1 MSITKYY
8 EFASPGY
15 ALVAAT
21 DTNQALMAYDKE
33 FNLKEGQEVSFSIS
47 DETQVFQLY
56 KELLSNFVPLNVLD
70 KEAKNRFSE
79 VQKEESAV
87 LIVEH

>member
-8 EFASPGY
+8 KFESPGY

-47 DETQVFQLY
+47 DETQAFQLY

-70 KEAKNRFSE
+70 KEAKKRFSE
-79 VQKEESAV
+79 VQKEDSAV